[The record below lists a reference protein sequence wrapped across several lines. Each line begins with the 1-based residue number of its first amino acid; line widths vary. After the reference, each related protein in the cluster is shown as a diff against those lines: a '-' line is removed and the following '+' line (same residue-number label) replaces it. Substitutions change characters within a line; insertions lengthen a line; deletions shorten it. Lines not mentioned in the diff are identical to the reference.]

1 MGIAN
6 DDRPSLV
13 AGDPLHA
20 FGNARP
26 ANGGG
31 HGLALVDDALALA
44 APPGEPSPRWHAATE
59 QLLSWLDVRVAQAK
73 DRPAEIRQR
82 VKWPWGAGAR
92 PAAPAFAPWIAH
104 ACTAFQDPRGVKD
117 LIPARWVA
125 SYLWDPHCSSR
136 LVTRGVIDVM
146 LISPHPARCRQDE
159 ESCVALPDARLLLEM
174 IGAARAEGRR
184 RIAIVGPARSRSVS
198 ARQLLAARPMLR
210 DAPADLEVLAIEEA
224 LVRLAVEPGCWDAII
239 VLPEL
244 RSLVFALLA
253 ELTGIGGAWPMV
265 WQRQGLVLVC
275 GETLGAI
282 APDGAL
288 DAALLVQGLALVL
301 RAGGKAPAARRLAGA
316 WARLR
321 DRGLVT
327 PTRGSPAPYC
337 TQTGDAEFLAEL
349 CRSPEATGR
358 PLPEWQTMLLP
369 ADPED
374 RSAAAREPVRLAL
387 VAER

>member
-6 DDRPSLV
+6 DDRLNLV
-13 AGDPLHA
+13 AGETPHG

-26 ANGGG
+26 ARGSG
-31 HGLALVDDALALA
+31 HGLALVDDTLALA
-44 APPGEPSPRWHAATE
+44 APPGEPNPQWHAATE
-59 QLLSWLDVRVAQAK
+59 QLLAWLDVRVAQAK
-73 DRPAEIRQR
+73 HRPAEIRQR

-92 PAAPAFAPWIAH
+92 SAAPAFAPWIAH

-117 LIPARWVA
+117 LIPARWMA
-125 SYLWDPHCSSR
+125 SYLWDPRCSSR

-146 LISPHPARCRQDE
+146 LISPHPARCRHDE
-159 ESCVALPDARLLLEM
+159 ESCAALPDARLLLEM

-184 RIAIVGPARSRSVS
+184 RIAIVGHARSRSVS
-198 ARQLLAARPMLR
+198 ARQLLAAGPVLR

-224 LVRLAVEPGCWDAII
+224 LVRLAVEPACWDAII

-253 ELTGIGGAWPMV
+253 EQTGIGGAWPMV
-265 WQRQGLVLVC
+265 WHGQGLSLVC
-275 GETLGAI
+275 AETSGRV

-288 DAALLVQGLALVL
+288 DAALLVQALALVL

-337 TQTGDAEFLAEL
+337 TQTGDAEFVAEL
-349 CRSPEATGR
+349 CRSPDAGGR
-358 PLPEWQTMLLP
+358 PLPEWQAMGLP
-369 ADPED
+369 DSPRD
-374 RSAAAREPVRLAL
+374 GSAAARGPVRLAL